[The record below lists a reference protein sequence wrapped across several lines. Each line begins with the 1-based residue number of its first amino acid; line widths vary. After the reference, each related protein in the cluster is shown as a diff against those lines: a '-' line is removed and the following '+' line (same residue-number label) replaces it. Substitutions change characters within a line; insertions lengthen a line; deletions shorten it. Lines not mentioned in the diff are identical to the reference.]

1 MQESCTKRSVALE
14 VVARKPDRTPST
26 EARSLVLGGEGGE
39 GRGGKGKESVLA
51 FGAFSAFSAFACG
64 TICAGEHVQANFTS

>member
-26 EARSLVLGGEGGE
+26 EARSLVLGGEAREGE
-39 GRGGKGKESVLA
+39 ARGGKGKESVLA
-51 FGAFSAFSAFACG
+51 FGAFSAFSAFVCG
-64 TICAGEHVQANFTS
+64 TICAEEHVSG

>member
-14 VVARKPDRTPST
+14 VVARKPDKTPST
-26 EARSLVLGGEGGE
+26 EARSLVLGGEDGE

-64 TICAGEHVQANFTS
+64 TICAGEHVQANFTD

>member
-26 EARSLVLGGEGGE
+26 EARSLVLGGEGREGE

-64 TICAGEHVQANFTS
+64 TICAEEHVSG